1 MILTAVS
8 LLCLSGCAFFTVPM
22 YASPEAEQAA
32 CLESR
37 LCRMIDD
44 RPAWVFRYSSMRED
58 CKAHAT
64 EIVAQ
69 ARADGRKAGYVVG
82 DMAGTWH
89 AVAWVED
96 RGEAWI
102 FDNGRIS
109 TTPFPSRELDHWMRW
124 RMWSHELP
132 TETAEPRES

>member
-1 MILTAVS
+1 MILLAIALV
-8 LLCLSGCAFFTVPM
+8 LLSGCAVFTAPI
-22 YASPEAEQAA
+22 YADPVAEQEA
-32 CLESR
+32 CLRS
-37 LCRMIDD
+37 LWCRTMIND
-44 RPAWVFRYSSMRED
+44 RPAWTARYHSDRED
-58 CKAHAT
+58 CKAHAA

-124 RMWSHELP
+124 RQWSHEL
-132 TETAEPRES
+132 